1 MTNSHSIIAIV
12 GRPNVGKSTLFNR
25 LVGRRSA
32 IVEKM
37 PGVTRDRKYGISKYH
52 GYEFIAIDT
61 GGFET
66 VAESSLRK
74 QMVQQARLA
83 VEEADCVLFVVNA
96 QEGWTPVDAEIY
108 RTLVEDEIR
117 LFVVVNK
124 ADNPRLEEES
134 SDFYQLGVE
143 IIYPVSAEHNRGID
157 GLLEE
162 VDKMVPLRMEEKPDP
177 AEDEEDEEDRS
188 KEPIAVAV
196 IGKPNAGKSSIVNA
210 LLRKERMIVDS
221 VSGTTRDPVD
231 SLCNFEGREF
241 LLVDTA
247 GIRRRGKVSEKI
259 ETFSIVSALKS
270 IERADVTLLI
280 IDTEEG
286 ITEQVMKIAG
296 YANERKKSL
305 LIIMNK
311 WDLVKKD
318 GKTLKQVEEEVYD
331 RLGFISFAPILFVS
345 AKTGQRV
352 PLIFEKILSVHAQ
365 YVRRIQ
371 TSDLNT
377 ILQLIVN
384 QHPPPSKS
392 GRPTNV
398 YYGNQVSVAPPTFVF
413 MTNNPDKTNFAYER
427 YITNQFRYHFGF
439 EGTPLNFIWRKKKS
453 ARSRS
458 AGKKSWKI

>member
-1 MTNSHSIIAIV
+1 MSNPHSIVAIV

-32 IVEKM
+32 IVEKK
-37 PGVTRDRKYGISKYH
+37 PGVTRDRNYGISKYH

-61 GGFET
+61 GGFEP
-66 VAESSLRK
+66 VAESLLRK

-96 QEGWTPVDAEIY
+96 QEGWTPADGEIY
-108 RTLVEDEIR
+108 RTLVEAETR

-134 SDFYQLGVE
+134 TDFYQLGVE

-162 VDKMVPLRMEEKPDP
+162 VDQLVSLKMEEKRDST
-177 AEDEEDEEDRS
+177 EEADRS

-231 SLCNFEGREF
+231 SHCSYEGREY

-247 GIRRRGKVSEKI
+247 GIRRRGKVSQKV

-280 IDTEEG
+280 IDAEEG

-305 LIIMNK
+305 LIVMNK

-318 GKTLKQVEEEVYD
+318 GTTLKQVEEEVYD
-331 RLGFISFAPILFVS
+331 RMGFISFAPILFVS
-345 AKTGQRV
+345 AKTGLRV
-352 PLIFEKILSVHAQ
+352 PQIFEKILSVHGQ

-392 GRPTNV
+392 GRPTKV

-413 MTNNPDKTNFAYER
+413 MTNNPEKTNFAYER
-427 YITNQFRYHFGF
+427 YIANQFRYHFGF

-453 ARSRS
+453 ARSNN
-458 AGKKSWKI
+458 AGKNSWKI

>member
-1 MTNSHSIIAIV
+1 MSNPQSIVAIV

-32 IVEKM
+32 IVEKK
-37 PGVTRDRKYGISKYH
+37 PGVTRDRNYGISKYH
-52 GYEFIAIDT
+52 GYEFIVIDT
-61 GGFET
+61 GGFEP
-66 VAESSLRK
+66 VSESSLRN

-96 QEGWTPVDAEIY
+96 QEGCTHVDGEIY
-108 RTLVEDEIR
+108 RTLMVENDIK

-143 IIYPVSAEHNRGID
+143 VIYPVSAEHNRGID

-162 VDKMVPLRMEEKPDP
+162 VDKLVPLKELERDS
-177 AEDEEDEEDRS
+177 AADADIS
-188 KEPIAVAV
+188 NEPIAVAV

-210 LLRKERMIVDS
+210 MLRKERMIVDS

-231 SLCNFEGREF
+231 SICNYEGREY

-247 GIRRRGKVSEKI
+247 GIRRRGKVSQKI

-270 IERADVTLLI
+270 IERAEVTLLI
-280 IDTEEG
+280 IDAEEG

-305 LIIMNK
+305 LIVMNK
-311 WDLVKKD
+311 WDLVNKD
-318 GKTLKQVEEEVYD
+318 GKNLKQVEEEVYD

-345 AKTGQRV
+345 AKTGQRI
-352 PLIFEKILSVHAQ
+352 PQIFEKILNVHGQ

-392 GRPTNV
+392 GRPTKV
-398 YYGNQVSVAPPTFVF
+398 FYGNQVSVAPPSFVF

-427 YITNQFRYHFGF
+427 YIANQFRYHFGF

-453 ARSRS
+453 TRSRNV
-458 AGKKSWKI
+458 GKKS

>member
-1 MTNSHSIIAIV
+1 MSNPHSIVAIV

-37 PGVTRDRKYGISKYH
+37 PGVTRDRNYGISKYH

-61 GGFET
+61 GGFEP

-74 QMVQQARLA
+74 QMVQQARRA
-83 VEEADCVLFVVNA
+83 VEEADCVLFIVNA
-96 QEGWTPVDAEIY
+96 QEGWTPADGEIY
-108 RTLVEDEIR
+108 RTLVEANTK
-117 LFVVVNK
+117 LYVVVNK

-143 IIYPVSAEHNRGID
+143 TIYPVSAEHNRGID

-162 VDKMVPLRMEEKPDP
+162 VNHLVPLKMEEKQVY
-177 AEDEEDEEDRS
+177 DEEDDRS

-231 SLCNFEGREF
+231 SHCNYEGREY

-247 GIRRRGKVSEKI
+247 GIRRRGKVSQKI

-280 IDTEEG
+280 IDAEEG

-305 LIIMNK
+305 LIVMNK

-352 PLIFEKILSVHAQ
+352 PQIFEKILIVHGQ

-392 GRPTNV
+392 GRPTKV

-413 MTNNPDKTNFAYER
+413 MTNNPEKTNFAYER
-427 YITNQFRYHFGF
+427 YIANQFRYHFGF

-453 ARSRS
+453 ARSRN

>member
-1 MTNSHSIIAIV
+1 MSNPQSIVAIV

-32 IVEKM
+32 IVEKK
-37 PGVTRDRKYGISKYH
+37 PGVTRDRNYGISKYH
-52 GYEFIAIDT
+52 GYEFIVIDT
-61 GGFET
+61 GGFEP
-66 VAESSLRK
+66 VSESSLRN

-96 QEGWTPVDAEIY
+96 QEGCTHVDGEIY
-108 RTLVEDEIR
+108 RTLMVQNDTR

-143 IIYPVSAEHNRGID
+143 AIYPVSAEHNRGID

-162 VDKMVPLRMEEKPDP
+162 VDNLVPLKELERDS
-177 AEDEEDEEDRS
+177 ADEVDRS
-188 KEPIAVAV
+188 NEPIAVAV

-210 LLRKERMIVDS
+210 MLGKERMIVDS

-231 SLCNFEGREF
+231 SICNYEGREY

-247 GIRRRGKVSEKI
+247 GIRRRGKVSQKI

-270 IERADVTLLI
+270 IERAEVTLLI
-280 IDTEEG
+280 IDAEEG

-305 LIIMNK
+305 LIVMNK
-311 WDLVKKD
+311 WDLVNKD
-318 GKTLKQVEEEVYD
+318 SKNLKQVEEEVYD

-345 AKTGQRV
+345 AKTGQRI
-352 PLIFEKILSVHAQ
+352 PQIFEKILNVHGQ

-392 GRPTNV
+392 GRPTKV
-398 YYGNQVSVAPPTFVF
+398 FYGNQVSVAPPSFVF

-427 YITNQFRYHFGF
+427 YIANQFRYHFGF

-453 ARSRS
+453 TRSRNV
-458 AGKKSWKI
+458 GKKS

>member
-1 MTNSHSIIAIV
+1 MSNPHSIVAIV

-32 IVEKM
+32 IVEKK
-37 PGVTRDRKYGISKYH
+37 PGVTRDRNYGISKYH

-61 GGFET
+61 GGFEP
-66 VAESSLRK
+66 VAESLLRK

-96 QEGWTPVDAEIY
+96 QEGWTPADSEIY
-108 RTLVEDEIR
+108 RTLVEAETR
-117 LFVVVNK
+117 LFAVVNK

-134 SDFYQLGVE
+134 TDFYQLGVE

-162 VDKMVPLRMEEKPDP
+162 VDQLVSLKMEEKRDST
-177 AEDEEDEEDRS
+177 EEVGRS

-221 VSGTTRDPVD
+221 VAGTTRDPVD
-231 SLCNFEGREF
+231 SHCSYEGREY

-247 GIRRRGKVSEKI
+247 GIRRRGKVSQKI

-280 IDTEEG
+280 IDAEEG

-305 LIIMNK
+305 LIVMNK

-318 GKTLKQVEEEVYD
+318 GTTLKQVEEEVYD

-345 AKTGQRV
+345 AKTGLRV
-352 PLIFEKILSVHAQ
+352 PQIFEKILSVHGQ
-365 YVRRIQ
+365 YIRRIQ

-392 GRPTNV
+392 GRPTKV

-413 MTNNPDKTNFAYER
+413 MTNNPEKTNFAYER
-427 YITNQFRYHFGF
+427 YIANQFRYHFGF
-439 EGTPLNFIWRKKKS
+439 EGSPLNFIWRKKKS
-453 ARSRS
+453 ARSNNT
-458 AGKKSWKI
+458 GKKSWKI

>member
-1 MTNSHSIIAIV
+1 MSNPHSIVAIV

-32 IVEKM
+32 IVEKK
-37 PGVTRDRKYGISKYH
+37 PGVTRDRNYGISKYH

-61 GGFET
+61 GGFEP
-66 VAESSLRK
+66 VAESLLRK

-96 QEGWTPVDAEIY
+96 QEGWTPADSEIY
-108 RTLVEDEIR
+108 RSLVEAETR

-134 SDFYQLGVE
+134 TDFYQLGVE

-162 VDKMVPLRMEEKPDP
+162 VDQLVSLKMEEKRDST
-177 AEDEEDEEDRS
+177 EEVDRS

-231 SLCNFEGREF
+231 SHCSYEGREY

-247 GIRRRGKVSEKI
+247 GIRRRGKVSQKI

-280 IDTEEG
+280 IDAEEG

-305 LIIMNK
+305 LIVMNK

-318 GKTLKQVEEEVYD
+318 GTTLKQVEEEVYD

-345 AKTGQRV
+345 AKTGLRV
-352 PLIFEKILSVHAQ
+352 PQIFEKILSVHGQ
-365 YVRRIQ
+365 YIRRIQ

-392 GRPTNV
+392 GRPTKV

-413 MTNNPDKTNFAYER
+413 MTNNPEKTNFAYER
-427 YITNQFRYHFGF
+427 YIANQFRYHFGF
-439 EGTPLNFIWRKKKS
+439 EGSPLNFIWRKKKS
-453 ARSRS
+453 ARSNNT
-458 AGKKSWKI
+458 GKKSWKI

>member
-1 MTNSHSIIAIV
+1 MSNPHSIVAIV

-32 IVEKM
+32 IVEKK
-37 PGVTRDRKYGISKYH
+37 PGVTRDRNYGISKYH

-61 GGFET
+61 GGFEP
-66 VAESSLRK
+66 VAESLLRK

-96 QEGWTPVDAEIY
+96 QEGWTPADGEIY
-108 RTLVEDEIR
+108 RTLVEAETR

-134 SDFYQLGVE
+134 TDFYQLGVE

-162 VDKMVPLRMEEKPDP
+162 VDQLVSLKMEEKRDST
-177 AEDEEDEEDRS
+177 EEVDRS

-231 SLCNFEGREF
+231 SHCSYEGREY

-247 GIRRRGKVSEKI
+247 GIRRRGKVSQKI

-280 IDTEEG
+280 IDAEEG

-305 LIIMNK
+305 LIVMNK

-318 GKTLKQVEEEVYD
+318 GTTLKQVEEEVYD

-345 AKTGQRV
+345 AKTGLRV
-352 PLIFEKILSVHAQ
+352 PQIFEKILSVHGQ
-365 YVRRIQ
+365 YIRRIQ

-392 GRPTNV
+392 GRPTKV

-413 MTNNPDKTNFAYER
+413 MTNNPEKTNFAYER
-427 YITNQFRYHFGF
+427 YIANQFRYHFGF
-439 EGTPLNFIWRKKKS
+439 EGSPLNFIWRKKKS
-453 ARSRS
+453 ARSNNT
-458 AGKKSWKI
+458 GKKSWKI

>member
-1 MTNSHSIIAIV
+1 MSNPQSIVAIV

-32 IVEKM
+32 IVEKK
-37 PGVTRDRKYGISKYH
+37 PGVTRDRNYGISKYH
-52 GYEFIAIDT
+52 GYEFIVIDT
-61 GGFET
+61 GGFEP
-66 VAESSLRK
+66 VSESSLRN

-96 QEGWTPVDAEIY
+96 QEGCTPVDGEIY
-108 RTLVEDEIR
+108 RTLMVENDTR

-143 IIYPVSAEHNRGID
+143 AIYPVSAEHNRGID

-162 VDKMVPLRMEEKPDP
+162 VDNLVPLKEGKRDSV
-177 AEDEEDEEDRS
+177 DEVDRS
-188 KEPIAVAV
+188 NEPIAVAV

-210 LLRKERMIVDS
+210 MLRKERMIVDS

-231 SLCNFEGREF
+231 SICNYEGREY

-247 GIRRRGKVSEKI
+247 GIRRRGKVSQKI

-270 IERADVTLLI
+270 IERAEVTLLI
-280 IDTEEG
+280 IDAEEG

-305 LIIMNK
+305 LIVMNK
-311 WDLVKKD
+311 WDLVNKD
-318 GKTLKQVEEEVYD
+318 SKNLKQVEEEVYD

-345 AKTGQRV
+345 AKTGQRI
-352 PLIFEKILSVHAQ
+352 PQIFEKILNVHGQ

-392 GRPTNV
+392 GRPTKV
-398 YYGNQVSVAPPTFVF
+398 FYGNQVSVAPPSFVF

-427 YITNQFRYHFGF
+427 YIANQFRYHFGF

-453 ARSRS
+453 TRSRNV
-458 AGKKSWKI
+458 GKKS

>member
-1 MTNSHSIIAIV
+1 MSNPHSIVAIV

-37 PGVTRDRKYGISKYH
+37 PGVTRDRNYGISKYH

-61 GGFET
+61 GGFEP

-83 VEEADCVLFVVNA
+83 VEEADCVLFIVNA
-96 QEGWTPVDAEIY
+96 QEGWTPADGEIY
-108 RTLVEDEIR
+108 RTLVEANTK
-117 LFVVVNK
+117 LYVVVNK

-143 IIYPVSAEHNRGID
+143 TIYPVSAEHNRGID

-162 VDKMVPLRMEEKPDP
+162 VNQLVPLKMEEKQVY
-177 AEDEEDEEDRS
+177 DEEDDRS

-231 SLCNFEGREF
+231 SHCNYEGREY

-247 GIRRRGKVSEKI
+247 GIRRRGKVSQKI

-280 IDTEEG
+280 IDAEEG

-305 LIIMNK
+305 LIVMNK

-331 RLGFISFAPILFVS
+331 RLGFIGFAPILFVS

-352 PLIFEKILSVHAQ
+352 PQIFEKILIVHGQ

-392 GRPTNV
+392 GRPTKV

-413 MTNNPDKTNFAYER
+413 MTNNPEKTNFAYER
-427 YITNQFRYHFGF
+427 YIANQFRYHFGF

-453 ARSRS
+453 ARSKN

>member
-1 MTNSHSIIAIV
+1 MSNPQSIVAIV

-32 IVEKM
+32 IVEKK
-37 PGVTRDRKYGISKYH
+37 PGVTRDRNYGISKYH
-52 GYEFIAIDT
+52 GYEFIVIDT
-61 GGFET
+61 GGFEP
-66 VAESSLRK
+66 VSESSLRN

-96 QEGWTPVDAEIY
+96 QEGCTPVDGEIY
-108 RTLVEDEIR
+108 RTLMVENDIR

-143 IIYPVSAEHNRGID
+143 AIYPVSAEHNRGID

-162 VDKMVPLRMEEKPDP
+162 VDNLVPLKEGKRDSV
-177 AEDEEDEEDRS
+177 DEVDRS
-188 KEPIAVAV
+188 NEPIAVAV

-210 LLRKERMIVDS
+210 MLRKERMIVDS

-231 SLCNFEGREF
+231 SICNYEGRDY

-247 GIRRRGKVSEKI
+247 GIRRRGKVSQKI

-270 IERADVTLLI
+270 IERAEVTLLI
-280 IDTEEG
+280 IDAEEG

-305 LIIMNK
+305 LIVMNK
-311 WDLVKKD
+311 WDLVNKD
-318 GKTLKQVEEEVYD
+318 GKNLKQVEEEVYD

-345 AKTGQRV
+345 AKTGQRI
-352 PLIFEKILSVHAQ
+352 PQIFEKILNVHGQ

-392 GRPTNV
+392 GRPTKV
-398 YYGNQVSVAPPTFVF
+398 FYGNQVSVAPPSFVF

-427 YITNQFRYHFGF
+427 YIANQFRYHFGF

-453 ARSRS
+453 TRSRNV
-458 AGKKSWKI
+458 GKKS

>member
-1 MTNSHSIIAIV
+1 MSNPHSIVAIV

-32 IVEKM
+32 IVEKK
-37 PGVTRDRKYGISKYH
+37 PGVTRDRNYGISKYH

-61 GGFET
+61 GGFEP
-66 VAESSLRK
+66 VAESLLRK

-96 QEGWTPVDAEIY
+96 QEGWTPADGEIY
-108 RTLVEDEIR
+108 RTLVEAETR

-134 SDFYQLGVE
+134 TDFYQLGVE

-162 VDKMVPLRMEEKPDP
+162 VDQLVSLKMEEKRDST
-177 AEDEEDEEDRS
+177 EEVGRS

-231 SLCNFEGREF
+231 SHCSYEGREY

-247 GIRRRGKVSEKI
+247 GIRRRGKVSQKI

-280 IDTEEG
+280 IDAEEG

-305 LIIMNK
+305 LIVMNK

-318 GKTLKQVEEEVYD
+318 GTTLKQVEEEVYD

-352 PLIFEKILSVHAQ
+352 PQIFEKILGVHGQ

-392 GRPTNV
+392 GRPTKV

-413 MTNNPDKTNFAYER
+413 MTNNPEKTNFAYER
-427 YITNQFRYHFGF
+427 YIANQFRYHFGF

-453 ARSRS
+453 TRSNN
-458 AGKKSWKI
+458 AGKKF

>member
-1 MTNSHSIIAIV
+1 MSNPHSIVAIV

-37 PGVTRDRKYGISKYH
+37 PGVTRDRNYGISKYH

-61 GGFET
+61 GGFEP

-74 QMVQQARLA
+74 QMVQQARRA
-83 VEEADCVLFVVNA
+83 VEEADCVLFIVNA
-96 QEGWTPVDAEIY
+96 QEGWTPADGEIY
-108 RTLVEDEIR
+108 RTLVEANTK
-117 LFVVVNK
+117 LYVVVNK

-143 IIYPVSAEHNRGID
+143 TIYPVSAEHNRGID

-162 VDKMVPLRMEEKPDP
+162 VNQLVPLKMEEKQVY
-177 AEDEEDEEDRS
+177 DEEDDRS

-231 SLCNFEGREF
+231 SHCSYEGREY

-247 GIRRRGKVSEKI
+247 GIRRRGKVSQKI

-280 IDTEEG
+280 IDAEEG

-305 LIIMNK
+305 LIVMNK

-352 PLIFEKILSVHAQ
+352 PQIFEKILIVHGQ

-392 GRPTNV
+392 GRPTKV

-413 MTNNPDKTNFAYER
+413 MTNNPEKTNFAYER
-427 YITNQFRYHFGF
+427 YIANQFRYHFGF

-453 ARSRS
+453 ARSKN

>member
-1 MTNSHSIIAIV
+1 MSNPHSIVAIV

-37 PGVTRDRKYGISKYH
+37 PGVTRDRNYGISKYH

-61 GGFET
+61 GGFEP

-83 VEEADCVLFVVNA
+83 VEEADCVLFIVNA
-96 QEGWTPVDAEIY
+96 QEGWTPADGEIY
-108 RTLVEDEIR
+108 RTLVEANTK
-117 LFVVVNK
+117 LYVVVNK

-143 IIYPVSAEHNRGID
+143 TIYPVSAEHNRGID

-162 VDKMVPLRMEEKPDP
+162 VNQLVPLKMEEKQVY
-177 AEDEEDEEDRS
+177 DEEDDRS

-231 SLCNFEGREF
+231 SHCNYEGREY

-247 GIRRRGKVSEKI
+247 GIRRRGKVSQKI

-280 IDTEEG
+280 IDAEEG

-305 LIIMNK
+305 LIVMNK

-352 PLIFEKILSVHAQ
+352 PQIFEKILIVHGQ

-392 GRPTNV
+392 GRPTKV

-413 MTNNPDKTNFAYER
+413 MTNNPEKTNFAYER
-427 YITNQFRYHFGF
+427 YIANQFRYHFGF

-453 ARSRS
+453 ARSKN